1 MSDTLTRVKALVVE
15 GKVRVSDHGY
25 DELADDGILI
35 IDVLSGAGAAVA
47 VEDYPQFGKGPSV
60 LALQKDAADRPIHVL
75 WGISKGRTEPAV
87 VVTAYRPDPAR
98 WSTDFTKRKT
108 R

>member
-1 MSDTLTRVKALVVE
+1 MSDTLTRVKVLVAA

-25 DELADDGILI
+25 DELSDDDISVV
-35 IDVLSGAGAAVA
+35 DVLGGTAAAVA

-75 WGISKGRTEPAV
+75 WGIPKGRTEPAV
-87 VVTAYRPDPAR
+87 VVTAYRPDSAR
-98 WSTDFTKRKT
+98 WSTDFMKRKA